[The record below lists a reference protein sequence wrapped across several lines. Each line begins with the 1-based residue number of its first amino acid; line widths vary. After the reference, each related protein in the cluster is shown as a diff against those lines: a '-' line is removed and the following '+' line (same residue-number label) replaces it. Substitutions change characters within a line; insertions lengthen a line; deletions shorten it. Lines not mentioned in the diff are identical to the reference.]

1 MLSIHVNLTFFVPS
15 KQKFKYLHVA
25 MLRKDEK
32 KMCPPHMFFAQDQL
46 GSKSDN
52 AVWIVFSLILCILF
66 SVSKGGRRLDK
77 RGGWGWSRWR
87 AGHNV
92 IHFALRKAH
101 VICIRTQ
108 ARWLLLS
115 DYRSRLCLGV
125 LVKLAFWSLILASLL
140 RCWNGQYMIPK
151 AWTSGLC
158 LHPMYMELTR
168 AAKKWKESV
177 CKS

>member
-1 MLSIHVNLTFFVPS
+1 MLQCWE
-15 KQKFKYLHVA
+15 K
-25 MLRKDEK
+25 MRK

-177 CKS
+177 SKS

>member
-25 MLRKDEK
+25 MLRKNEEK
-32 KMCPPHMFFAQDQL
+32 NVPPSYVFC
-46 GSKSDN
+46 SRSIRVK
-52 AVWIVFSLILCILF
+52 VWQCSLNSIFSHSLHSFLCF
-66 SVSKGGRRLDK
+66 KRGRRLDK

-177 CKS
+177 SKS